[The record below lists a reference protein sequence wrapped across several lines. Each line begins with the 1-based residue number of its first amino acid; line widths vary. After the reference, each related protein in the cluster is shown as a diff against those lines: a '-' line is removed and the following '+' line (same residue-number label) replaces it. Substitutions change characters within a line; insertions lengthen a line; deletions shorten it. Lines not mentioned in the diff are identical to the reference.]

1 METQKRVGIESRKK
15 LILTLFLIFMVGCIT
30 GWIYEMGF
38 YRINDGYFI
47 KRGQGYGPW
56 LPIYGFG
63 TLAIT
68 VLFYNKKE
76 SPVTVFLGSALVS
89 GGLEFA
95 VGWLMFHLGN
105 GLRLWDYNVEIWN
118 WGNLGG
124 CVCLRSV
131 LVFGLAGLLCIY
143 IVIPRIY
150 EMAVRPRKISLEAM
164 MIPLGIVF
172 MIDLI
177 VGYMVKPII
186 GMIR

>member
-1 METQKRVGIESRKK
+1 MKTQKRN

-38 YRINDGYFI
+38 YCINDGHFI
-47 KRGQGYGPW
+47 KRGQGYGSW

-76 SPVTVFLGSALVS
+76 SPVAAFLGSALVS

-124 CVCLRSV
+124 DDDSL
-131 LVFGLAGLLCIY
+131 GN
-143 IVIPRIY
+143 RIY
-150 EMAVRPRKISLEAM
+150 DRPHSRIYGEADYGDDKVRRN
-164 MIPLGIVF
+164 
-172 MIDLI
+172 
-177 VGYMVKPII
+177 
-186 GMIR
+186 